1 MSPLRSTSAR
11 STLLIVFGVLSLLA
25 AGANLVFGTADIE
38 LGKVLQV
45 IAYKLSLISTE
56 PDALSR
62 TVIWDLRLPRVILAA
77 SVGAGLSL
85 SGAVMQGLFRNPL
98 ADPGIIGVSSGAAA
112 GGVLAILLGG
122 TLLSSVPHLTEYA
135 LPTFAI
141 LGGVGVTFLIYR
153 LSSIGGRTHIAT
165 MLLTGIAVNA
175 LAAALIGFAV
185 TRFADDAQ
193 IRSITFWT
201 LGSLMGATWQ
211 SALSVLGITIL
222 GAIYMLRQG
231 RALNAFLLGESE
243 AFQLGVSVQTVK
255 RLLIFASA
263 ALVGITVAACGIIGF
278 VGLVVPHMVRLT
290 LGPDH
295 RWLLPGSIVLGAATL
310 LVADFGARTLV
321 APAELQ
327 IGILTALIGGPFFLG
342 LLMAQK
348 RKFSL

>member
-1 MSPLRSTSAR
+1 
-11 STLLIVFGVLSLLA
+11 
-25 AGANLVFGTADIE
+25 
-38 LGKVLQV
+38 
-45 IAYKLSLISTE
+45 
-56 PDALSR
+56 
-62 TVIWDLRLPRVILAA
+62 
-77 SVGAGLSL
+77 
-85 SGAVMQGLFRNPL
+85 
-98 ADPGIIGVSSGAAA
+98 
-112 GGVLAILLGG
+112 
-122 TLLSSVPHLTEYA
+122 
-135 LPTFAI
+135 
-141 LGGVGVTFLIYR
+141 
-153 LSSIGGRTHIAT
+153 
-165 MLLTGIAVNA
+165 
-175 LAAALIGFAV
+175 
-185 TRFADDAQ
+185 
-193 IRSITFWT
+193 
-201 LGSLMGATWQ
+201 
-211 SALSVLGITIL
+211 VLGITIL

>member
-1 MSPLRSTSAR
+1 MSPLRSTPAR
-11 STLLIVFGVLSLLA
+11 TALLIFFGVLALLA
-25 AGANLVFGTADIE
+25 AGANLVFGTAEIPLAKLFE
-38 LGKVLQV
+38 VL
-45 IAYKLSLISTE
+45 AYKLSLSSTE

-62 TVIWDLRLPRVILAA
+62 TVIWDLRMPRVIMAA
-77 SVGAGLSL
+77 AVGASLSL

-122 TLLSSVPHLTEYA
+122 VIAQTLPDFVQYA

-141 LGGVGVTFLIYR
+141 AGGVGVTFLIYR

-211 SALSVLGITIL
+211 SALTVTGVAVAGSLYI
-222 GAIYMLRQG
+222 LRQG

-255 RLLIFASA
+255 RILIFISA
-263 ALVGITVAACGIIGF
+263 AMVGITVAGCGIIGF
-278 VGLVVPHMVRLT
+278 IGLVVPHMVRLT

-295 RWLLPGSIVLGAATL
+295 RWLLPGSCVLGAATL
-310 LVADFGARTLV
+310 LLADFGARTLV

-327 IGILTALIGGPFFLG
+327 IGILTALIGGPFFLF

-348 RKFSL
+348 RRFAL